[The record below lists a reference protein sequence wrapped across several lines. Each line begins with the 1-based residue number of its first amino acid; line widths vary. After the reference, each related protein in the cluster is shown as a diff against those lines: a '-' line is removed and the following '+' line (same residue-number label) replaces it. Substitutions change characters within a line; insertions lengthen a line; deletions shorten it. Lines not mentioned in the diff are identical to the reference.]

1 MNKIF
6 DYEKDLVNNFKKTY
20 FNNKSC
26 ILIDEMPIRWGNID
40 VVSITNTILPFTKE
54 QLSVLSNPTS
64 AKLFLRAK
72 KNRPITEKSLIKNIG
87 ASESTCKTAIRN
99 LLKNNLIEKK
109 NNSYYRAIDF
119 TFPKVIISGYE
130 AKLTNYNKVF
140 FQCCL
145 NRNYVDL
152 SYMVFPL
159 NIANKIFEQ
168 HKDILIKNG
177 IGLIG
182 TSSNKSITL
191 LKAQKQTDIK
201 DYLRLINLTQSQINI
216 LKNKVALSQ

>member
-6 DYEKDLVNNFKKTY
+6 EYEKDLVNVFKKTY
-20 FNNKSC
+20 FNNKTC
-26 ILIDEMPIRWGNID
+26 IFIDEMPIRWGNID
-40 VVSITNTILPFTKE
+40 VVSITNTKLPFTTN
-54 QLSVLSNPTS
+54 QLFTLSNPTS
-64 AKLFLRAK
+64 AKLFLKTK

-87 ASESTCKTAIRN
+87 ASENTCKVALRN

-109 NNSYYRAIDF
+109 EELYYRAINF
-119 TFPKVIISGYE
+119 TFPKVVISGYE
-130 AKLTNYNKVF
+130 AKLIDYNKAF
-140 FQCCL
+140 FQSCL

-159 NIANKIFEQ
+159 NVAIKILDQ
-168 HKDILIKNG
+168 HKDILKKNG

-191 LKAQKQTDIK
+191 LKAQKQSDIK
-201 DYLRLINLTQSQINI
+201 DYLRLINLTKSQINI
-216 LKNKVALSQ
+216 LTEKVALS

>member
-40 VVSITNTILPFTKE
+40 VVSITNTILPFTNI

-64 AKLFLRAK
+64 AKLFLKTK
-72 KNRPITEKSLIKNIG
+72 KNRPITEKSLIRNIG

-99 LLKNNLIEKK
+99 LIKNNLIEKK
-109 NNSYYRAIDF
+109 NNLYYRAIDF

-130 AKLTNYNKVF
+130 AKLADYNKAF
-140 FQCCL
+140 FQSCL

-168 HKDILIKNG
+168 HKDVLLKNG

-191 LKAQKQTDIK
+191 LKAQKQSDIK

-216 LKNKVALSQ
+216 LKNKVALS

>member
-26 ILIDEMPIRWGNID
+26 ILIDEMPFSWGNLD
-40 VVSITNTILPFTKE
+40 VVSITNTILPFTNI

-64 AKLFLRAK
+64 AKLFLKTK
-72 KNRPITEKSLIKNIG
+72 KNRPITEKSLIRNIG

-99 LLKNNLIEKK
+99 LIKNNLIEKK
-109 NNSYYRAIDF
+109 NNLYYRAIDF

-130 AKLTNYNKVF
+130 AKLADYNKAF
-140 FQCCL
+140 FQSCL

-168 HKDILIKNG
+168 HKDVLLKNG

-216 LKNKVALSQ
+216 LKNKVALS

>member
-20 FNNKSC
+20 FNNKYC

-40 VVSITNTILPFTKE
+40 VVSITNTILPFTKA

-64 AKLFLRAK
+64 AKLFLKTK
-72 KNRPITEKSLIKNIG
+72 KNRPITEKSLIRNIG
-87 ASESTCKTAIRN
+87 ASENTCKTAIRN
-99 LLKNNLIEKK
+99 LLKNTLIEKK
-109 NNSYYRAIDF
+109 NNLYYRAIDF

-130 AKLTNYNKVF
+130 AKLTDYNKAF
-140 FQCCL
+140 FQSCL

-152 SYMVFPL
+152 SYIVFPL

-168 HKDILIKNG
+168 HKDVLIENG

-182 TSSNKSITL
+182 TSLNKSITL

-201 DYLRLINLTQSQINI
+201 DYLRLLNLIQSQINI